1 MARLCHNL
9 GLQEKLADLNAQAK
23 KFVNEQHFDA
33 DSIQEK
39 RDNIAE
45 RYAK

>member
-1 MARLCHNL
+1 MADVYHNL
-9 GLQEKLADLNAQAK
+9 DLQEKLADLNAQAK